1 MKKLLCGILALVLSL
16 GLFAACGGGTK
27 DEVAPEITGVKS
39 TVAVESG
46 EVFDALAGVTATDD
60 VDGDLTDKITVSSI
74 PELTFTDGKATVTDQ
89 GDYEIIY
96 SVKDKAGN
104 EGNAYTT
111 LTVTRSISQETTYEK
126 YEFGNTDYSTV
137 DDFGFE
143 LTTAGAGAAT
153 KELTDG
159 VMRIDVTNSGAA
171 MSDVHLERKGFVPTP
186 SSENQVEYDL
196 ILTMKSSVNVL
207 FSMAVNNGTLDSWNP
222 LFSLY
227 NVQLTPEYKEY
238 VMTFKS
244 PAEADQKLQFILELG
259 QHDFGTPEAP
269 NKQNPDAYTIDI
281 LYLKLVERT
290 GSETLT
296 SVYKSDYTAA
306 QPAISMSNA
315 EMGSVSCADGKAV
328 ASITGYSTE
337 GTWANKIEQDTT
349 LTVNSEN
356 KYRLSITMTAENA
369 QSGEICVEDKTLEW
383 QARALYTG
391 FTLEA
396 GKETTITCDFI
407 QTYTEIANVCV
418 KIYVGLASAG
428 VTSNTITISNIEI
441 SQVGGDFAS
450 DTSLYRF
457 VPYNKD
463 TDWNYF
469 NGKEE
474 ALDSGMGTMY
484 EKDGTLFYRIDEIST
499 VDYGN
504 KLFINKIK
512 LEKNALY
519 RVSFTMK
526 ANKPGTVWFILNPY
540 GEYDPRISK
549 TFDFTTEEQT
559 FTCETT
565 GGFVLDMDFELVWSF
580 GQGYNTEGD
589 YTIEIS
595 GVTITKLT

>member
-1 MKKLLCGILALVLSL
+1 
-16 GLFAACGGGTK
+16 
-27 DEVAPEITGVKS
+27 
-39 TVAVESG
+39 
-46 EVFDALAGVTATDD
+46 
-60 VDGDLTDKITVSSI
+60 
-74 PELTFTDGKATVTDQ
+74 
-89 GDYEIIY
+89 
-96 SVKDKAGN
+96 
-104 EGNAYTT
+104 
-111 LTVTRSISQETTYEK
+111 
-126 YEFGNTDYSTV
+126 
-137 DDFGFE
+137 
-143 LTTAGAGAAT
+143 
-153 KELTDG
+153 
-159 VMRIDVTNSGAA
+159 MRLDVTNAGDSLG
-171 MSDVHLERKGFVPTP
+171 DVRLMRSEFTPTP
-186 SSENQVEYDL
+186 SADQLVEYEL
-196 ILTMKSSVNVL
+196 ILTMKASANIL
-207 FSMAVNNGTLDSWNP
+207 FSMAVNHNTVGGATDAWAPLDSE
-222 LFSLY
+222 Y
-227 NVQLTPEYKEY
+227 NVPMGTTYAEYS
-238 VMTFKS
+238 MTFQS
-244 PAEADQKLQFILELG
+244 PAEADQNLQFIFEMG
-259 QHDFGTPEAP
+259 QHDFGTPDAP

-315 EMGSVSCADGKAV
+315 EMGSISCADGKAV
-328 ASITGYSTE
+328 ASITGYST
-337 GTWANKIEQDTT
+337 GGSWANKIEQDTT
-349 LTVNSEN
+349 LTVNSGN

-369 QSGEICVEDKTLEW
+369 QSGEVCVEDKTLEW

-396 GKETTITCDFI
+396 GKE
-407 QTYTEIANVCV
+407 
-418 KIYVGLASAG
+418 IYVGTASAG

-469 NGKEE
+469 NGKEV

-565 GGFVLDMDFELVWSF
+565 GEFVLDMDFELVWSF